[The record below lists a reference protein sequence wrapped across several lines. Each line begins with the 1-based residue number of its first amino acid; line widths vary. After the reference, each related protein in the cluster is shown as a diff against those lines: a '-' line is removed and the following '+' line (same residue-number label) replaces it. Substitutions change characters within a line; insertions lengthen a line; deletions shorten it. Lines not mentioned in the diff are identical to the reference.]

1 MHYKLKNR
9 SSIRILNIYLEYPY
23 LRKEETTYITM
34 SGWKAA
40 GRSLVYYVFT
50 PFVNFCIKFGISANM
65 ITVLG
70 LLLNLLAAG
79 FLVYAAELQ
88 TRDNY
93 SLLGWAGFTI
103 LIAGLMDM
111 VDGRLAR
118 VSQSDSN
125 SGALFDS
132 VIDRYSEMFMFLG
145 ICYYL
150 ISYDYFL
157 SSLFAFIAMI
167 GSVMV
172 SYTRARAE
180 GLGVDCSVGSMQRPE
195 RVMIVGFA
203 AMFCGITSGFVGD
216 VKVDVDWLPFPLFET
231 MTVFTL
237 PLAILA
243 ILANVTAFQRLNYG
257 TKQLDQNVS

>member
-1 MHYKLKNR
+1 MCNLVDQHFRKP
-9 SSIRILNIYLEYPY
+9 IL
-23 LRKEETTYITM
+23 RAM

-40 GRSLVYYVFT
+40 GRNLVYFVFN
-50 PFVNFCIKFGISANM
+50 PMINFCMKFGITANM

-70 LLLNLLAAG
+70 LILNLLAAG
-79 FLVYAAELQ
+79 FLVYSAELQ
-88 TRDNY
+88 ERNDY
-93 SLLGWAGFTI
+93 RLLGWAGFTI

-118 VSQSDSN
+118 VSKQDSK

-157 SSLFAFIAMI
+157 SSLFGFIAMI
-167 GSVMV
+167 GSIMV

-203 AMFCGITSGFVGD
+203 AMFCGMTSGVISGD
-216 VKVDVDWLPFPLFET
+216 FKIDVDWLPFPIFET
-231 MTVFTL
+231 MTIFTL
-237 PLAILA
+237 PLAFLA
-243 ILANVTAFQRLNYG
+243 VMANVTAFQRLFHA
-257 TKQLDQNVS
+257 TKKLDEKVK